1 MVESDAQLARRLQ
14 EEENRAARNHAPS
27 AAPDAQL
34 AKRLQEE
41 EDRAAR
47 KHAPALAALQK
58 PLSPVDPQWETLD
71 PNPDLHSLFVQFNQV
86 YFWGK
91 LVMCEVKWSPR
102 MTTCAGG
109 TLRKSTKSS
118 IEMFYPSSPPQ
129 ASAATR
135 PGSATAVSVCPRPSS
150 SYGRGRTWW
159 RPCSTR

>member
-58 PLSPVDPQWETLD
+58 PLSPVDTQWETLD

-102 MTTCAGG
+102 MTTCAG
-109 TLRKSTKSS
+109 R
-118 IEMFYPSSPPQ
+118 SPTCIDLTQ
-129 ASAATR
+129 
-135 PGSATAVSVCPRPSS
+135 
-150 SYGRGRTWW
+150 
-159 RPCSTR
+159 